1 MINKL
6 ITRIKETNAPI
17 VVGLDPM
24 MKFVPE
30 YIKKAAFAEYGETL
44 EGAAEAIWQYNKGI
58 IDATY
63 DLIPAVKPQIA
74 MYEQFGVPG
83 LVAFNKTC
91 EYAKSKGLVII
102 GDIKRGD
109 IGSTS
114 KAYAIGHVGK
124 VAVGSKTDSG
134 FCEEIFENHDEKPTN
149 SFLYSS
155 VMDTYSVSGYSAA
168 PFLDMPL
175 NHKVFLAQFETIKKI
190 AEKES
195 CVIVGRCADYA
206 LSDNPDCINIF
217 IHADLDV
224 RIKNVSRNLNITE
237 NKARDIIN
245 KTDKQRASY
254 YNYYTSKKWGDSK
267 SYNLSLDAG
276 KLGTDNCVE
285 MILKFRELM
294 DAMK

>member
-1 MINKL
+1 MAANTV
-6 ITRIKETNAPI
+6 IT
-17 VVGLDPM
+17 
-24 MKFVPE
+24 
-30 YIKKAAFAEYGETL
+30 
-44 EGAAEAIWQYNKGI
+44 
-58 IDATY
+58 
-63 DLIPAVKPQIA
+63 
-74 MYEQFGVPG
+74 
-83 LVAFNKTC
+83 
-91 EYAKSKGLVII
+91 I
-102 GDIKRGD
+102 GRQT
-109 IGSTS
+109 GS
-114 KAYAIGHVGK
+114 GGRDVGK
-124 VAVGSKTDSG
+124 LLAKELGIKCYDKELLDRAAKDSG
-134 FCEEIFENHDEKPTN
+134 ICHELFEHHDEKPTN
-149 SFLYSS
+149 SFLYSL

>member
-1 MINKL
+1 MANKIYTIGREFGSGGREVGEKL
-6 ITRIKETNAPI
+6 AAKLGIKLYDKE
-17 VVGLDPM
+17 LLQQ
-24 MKFVPE
+24 
-30 YIKKAAFAEYGETL
+30 AA
-44 EGAAEAIWQYNKGI
+44 K
-58 IDATY
+58 
-63 DLIPAVKPQIA
+63 
-74 MYEQFGVPG
+74 
-83 LVAFNKTC
+83 
-91 EYAKSKGLVII
+91 
-102 GDIKRGD
+102 
-109 IGSTS
+109 
-114 KAYAIGHVGK
+114 
-124 VAVGSKTDSG
+124 DSG
-134 FCEEIFENHDEKPTN
+134 FCEEIFENNDEKPTN
-149 SFLYSS
+149 SFLYSL

>member
-1 MINKL
+1 MANKIYTIGREFGSGGREVGEKL
-6 ITRIKETNAPI
+6 AAKLGIKLYDKE
-17 VVGLDPM
+17 LLQQ
-24 MKFVPE
+24 
-30 YIKKAAFAEYGETL
+30 AA
-44 EGAAEAIWQYNKGI
+44 K
-58 IDATY
+58 
-63 DLIPAVKPQIA
+63 
-74 MYEQFGVPG
+74 
-83 LVAFNKTC
+83 
-91 EYAKSKGLVII
+91 
-102 GDIKRGD
+102 
-109 IGSTS
+109 
-114 KAYAIGHVGK
+114 
-124 VAVGSKTDSG
+124 DSG

-149 SFLYSS
+149 SFLYSL

-285 MILKFRELM
+285 MILKF
-294 DAMK
+294 

>member
-1 MINKL
+1 MANKIYTIGREFGSGGREVGEKL
-6 ITRIKETNAPI
+6 AAKLGIKLYDKE
-17 VVGLDPM
+17 LLQQ
-24 MKFVPE
+24 
-30 YIKKAAFAEYGETL
+30 AA
-44 EGAAEAIWQYNKGI
+44 K
-58 IDATY
+58 
-63 DLIPAVKPQIA
+63 
-74 MYEQFGVPG
+74 
-83 LVAFNKTC
+83 
-91 EYAKSKGLVII
+91 
-102 GDIKRGD
+102 
-109 IGSTS
+109 
-114 KAYAIGHVGK
+114 
-124 VAVGSKTDSG
+124 DSG

-149 SFLYSS
+149 SFLYSL

-206 LSDNPDCINIF
+206 LSDNPNCINVF

-254 YNYYTSKKWGDSK
+254 YNYYTSKKWGDSM

>member
-1 MINKL
+1 MANKIYTIGREFGSGGREVGEKL
-6 ITRIKETNAPI
+6 AAKLGIKLYDKE
-17 VVGLDPM
+17 LLQQ
-24 MKFVPE
+24 
-30 YIKKAAFAEYGETL
+30 AA
-44 EGAAEAIWQYNKGI
+44 K
-58 IDATY
+58 
-63 DLIPAVKPQIA
+63 
-74 MYEQFGVPG
+74 
-83 LVAFNKTC
+83 
-91 EYAKSKGLVII
+91 
-102 GDIKRGD
+102 
-109 IGSTS
+109 
-114 KAYAIGHVGK
+114 
-124 VAVGSKTDSG
+124 DSG

-149 SFLYSS
+149 SFLYSL

-224 RIKNVSRNLNITE
+224 RIKNVSKNLNITE

-285 MILKFRELM
+285 MILKLRELM
-294 DAMK
+294 DALK

>member
-1 MINKL
+1 MANKIYTIGREFGSGGREVGEKL
-6 ITRIKETNAPI
+6 AAKLGIKLYDKE
-17 VVGLDPM
+17 LLQQ
-24 MKFVPE
+24 
-30 YIKKAAFAEYGETL
+30 AA
-44 EGAAEAIWQYNKGI
+44 K
-58 IDATY
+58 
-63 DLIPAVKPQIA
+63 
-74 MYEQFGVPG
+74 
-83 LVAFNKTC
+83 
-91 EYAKSKGLVII
+91 
-102 GDIKRGD
+102 
-109 IGSTS
+109 
-114 KAYAIGHVGK
+114 
-124 VAVGSKTDSG
+124 DSG

-149 SFLYSS
+149 SFLYSL

-267 SYNLSLDAG
+267 SYNLSLDDG

>member
-1 MINKL
+1 MSNK
-6 ITRIKETNAPI
+6 IYTIGRE
-17 VVGLDPM
+17 
-24 MKFVPE
+24 
-30 YIKKAAFAEYGETL
+30 
-44 EGAAEAIWQYNKGI
+44 
-58 IDATY
+58 
-63 DLIPAVKPQIA
+63 
-74 MYEQFGVPG
+74 FGSG
-83 LVAFNKTC
+83 
-91 EYAKSKGLVII
+91 
-102 GDIKRGD
+102 
-109 IGSTS
+109 
-114 KAYAIGHVGK
+114 GK
-124 VAVGSKTDSG
+124 AVGEKLAERLGIKLYDKELLQQAAKDSG

-149 SFLYSS
+149 SFLYSL

-190 AEKES
+190 AETES

-206 LSDNPDCINIF
+206 LADNPDCINIF
-217 IHADLDV
+217 IHADMDIRV
-224 RIKNVSRNLNITE
+224 RNICKSLNVTE

-276 KLGTDNCVE
+276 KLGIDNCVE
-285 MILKFRELM
+285 MILKYRELY

>member
-1 MINKL
+1 MANKIYTIGREFGSGGREVGEKL
-6 ITRIKETNAPI
+6 AAKLGIKLYDKE
-17 VVGLDPM
+17 LLQQ
-24 MKFVPE
+24 
-30 YIKKAAFAEYGETL
+30 AA
-44 EGAAEAIWQYNKGI
+44 K
-58 IDATY
+58 
-63 DLIPAVKPQIA
+63 
-74 MYEQFGVPG
+74 
-83 LVAFNKTC
+83 
-91 EYAKSKGLVII
+91 
-102 GDIKRGD
+102 
-109 IGSTS
+109 
-114 KAYAIGHVGK
+114 
-124 VAVGSKTDSG
+124 DSG

-149 SFLYSS
+149 SFLYSL

-206 LSDNPDCINIF
+206 LSDNPDCINVF

-285 MILKFRELM
+285 LILKFRELM

>member
-1 MINKL
+1 MANKIYTIGREFGSGGREVGEKL
-6 ITRIKETNAPI
+6 AAKLGIKLYDKE
-17 VVGLDPM
+17 LLQQ
-24 MKFVPE
+24 
-30 YIKKAAFAEYGETL
+30 AA
-44 EGAAEAIWQYNKGI
+44 K
-58 IDATY
+58 
-63 DLIPAVKPQIA
+63 
-74 MYEQFGVPG
+74 
-83 LVAFNKTC
+83 
-91 EYAKSKGLVII
+91 
-102 GDIKRGD
+102 
-109 IGSTS
+109 
-114 KAYAIGHVGK
+114 
-124 VAVGSKTDSG
+124 DSG

-149 SFLYSS
+149 SFLYSL

-254 YNYYTSKKWGDSK
+254 YNYYTSKKWGDSQ

>member
-1 MINKL
+1 MANKIYTIGREFGSGGREVGEKL
-6 ITRIKETNAPI
+6 AAKLGIKLYDKE
-17 VVGLDPM
+17 LLQQ
-24 MKFVPE
+24 
-30 YIKKAAFAEYGETL
+30 AA
-44 EGAAEAIWQYNKGI
+44 K
-58 IDATY
+58 
-63 DLIPAVKPQIA
+63 
-74 MYEQFGVPG
+74 
-83 LVAFNKTC
+83 
-91 EYAKSKGLVII
+91 
-102 GDIKRGD
+102 
-109 IGSTS
+109 
-114 KAYAIGHVGK
+114 
-124 VAVGSKTDSG
+124 DSG

-149 SFLYSS
+149 SFLYSL

-276 KLGTDNCVE
+276 KLVTDNCVE

>member
-1 MINKL
+1 MANKIYTIGREFGSGGREVGEKL
-6 ITRIKETNAPI
+6 AAKLGIKLYDKE
-17 VVGLDPM
+17 LLQQ
-24 MKFVPE
+24 
-30 YIKKAAFAEYGETL
+30 AA
-44 EGAAEAIWQYNKGI
+44 K
-58 IDATY
+58 
-63 DLIPAVKPQIA
+63 
-74 MYEQFGVPG
+74 
-83 LVAFNKTC
+83 
-91 EYAKSKGLVII
+91 
-102 GDIKRGD
+102 
-109 IGSTS
+109 
-114 KAYAIGHVGK
+114 
-124 VAVGSKTDSG
+124 DSG

-149 SFLYSS
+149 SFLYSL

-206 LSDNPDCINIF
+206 LSDNPNCINVF
-217 IHADLDV
+217 VHADLDV

>member
-1 MINKL
+1 MANKIYTIGREFGSGGREVGEKL
-6 ITRIKETNAPI
+6 AAKLGIKLYDKE
-17 VVGLDPM
+17 LLQQ
-24 MKFVPE
+24 
-30 YIKKAAFAEYGETL
+30 AA
-44 EGAAEAIWQYNKGI
+44 K
-58 IDATY
+58 
-63 DLIPAVKPQIA
+63 
-74 MYEQFGVPG
+74 
-83 LVAFNKTC
+83 
-91 EYAKSKGLVII
+91 
-102 GDIKRGD
+102 
-109 IGSTS
+109 
-114 KAYAIGHVGK
+114 
-124 VAVGSKTDSG
+124 DSG

-149 SFLYSS
+149 SFLYSL

-195 CVIVGRCADYA
+195 CVIVGRCADYV
-206 LSDNPDCINIF
+206 LSDNPDCINVF

>member
-1 MINKL
+1 MANKIYTIGREFGSGGREVGEKL
-6 ITRIKETNAPI
+6 AAKLGIKLYDKE
-17 VVGLDPM
+17 LLQQ
-24 MKFVPE
+24 
-30 YIKKAAFAEYGETL
+30 AA
-44 EGAAEAIWQYNKGI
+44 K
-58 IDATY
+58 
-63 DLIPAVKPQIA
+63 
-74 MYEQFGVPG
+74 
-83 LVAFNKTC
+83 
-91 EYAKSKGLVII
+91 
-102 GDIKRGD
+102 
-109 IGSTS
+109 
-114 KAYAIGHVGK
+114 
-124 VAVGSKTDSG
+124 DSG

-149 SFLYSS
+149 SFLYSL

-285 MILKFRELM
+285 MKFRELM